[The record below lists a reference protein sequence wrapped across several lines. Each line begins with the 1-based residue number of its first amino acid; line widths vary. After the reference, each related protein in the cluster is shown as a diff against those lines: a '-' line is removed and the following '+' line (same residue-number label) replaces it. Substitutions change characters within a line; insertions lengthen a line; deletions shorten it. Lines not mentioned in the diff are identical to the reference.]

1 MGADLHEADEQ
12 ERRAE
17 LIAVAII
24 LIIAGLALI
33 GYSCLVASAPDEE
46 QRKQEDED
54 QMEYLKK
61 WREKHESKTD

>member
-1 MGADLHEADEQ
+1 MGADIHEADEQ

-24 LIIAGLALI
+24 LIIVGLAFI

-54 QMEYLKK
+54 QMEYIRR
-61 WREKHESKTD
+61 WNEQHDKH

>member
-1 MGADLHEADEQ
+1 MGADIHEADEQ

-24 LIIAGLALI
+24 LIIAGLAII
-33 GYSCLVASAPDEE
+33 GYSCLVASAPDDE

-54 QMEYLKK
+54 QMEYLKR
-61 WREKHESKTD
+61 WGETHDKH